1 MKKEFKIRDLERQGL
16 RRRKSIKV
24 WESSVPTL
32 GDVNL
37 FFYHK
42 KKIRRKKTNVQHQR
56 FNIDVR
62 NDFPISDNWETEAW
76 VASKK
81 DGSTMFC
88 GGLPKYFVKKSG
100 RHVSG
105 VVLPESGNREV
116 NSLDPYLNQIQFY
129 LKSWPCWLKTIFWDR
144 SLSFKSISAKTT
156 RKITDRWRHLHRF

>member
-42 KKIRRKKTNVQHQR
+42 KKIRRKKISLQHQR
-56 FNIDVR
+56 FNVDVR

-81 DGSTMFC
+81 DGSTMFS

-100 RHVSG
+100 WHVSG
-105 VVLPESGNREV
+105 MVLPESGNGEGELPGSLFESNSILSEELALLTENHSSFFETDLYTLNRSVLKPRE
-116 NSLDPYLNQIQFY
+116 
-129 LKSWPCWLKTIFWDR
+129 K
-144 SLSFKSISAKTT
+144 
-156 RKITDRWRHLHRF
+156 